1 VSPVELPCK
10 KHIFCKSCITEWL
23 SFRNR
28 STCPQCR
35 LALFN
40 PNGDG
45 DRNPAGA
52 DRLQIVAQALEH
64 SGLTTGDQFD
74 VYSDEYFFATSSIH
88 RAAATAHRY
97 LVGESHPP
105 VTGSVLINIHILGP
119 HIIAMGNLLRGY
131 AHSAGRPYSGYQRRD
146 WKLIVGHL
154 HRHLDLAH
162 GRVRE
167 GDGVA
172 RMAREY
178 GSRIRESLRKDCIDL
193 NSGRFFE
200 RGARLQSPSG
210 DLDVLLNYVVSVCAK
225 AYQDRE
231 TRKEALQR
239 AQQAALENE
248 STKVGWMV
256 RKVAQTVFGR
266 I

>member
-1 VSPVELPCK
+1 
-10 KHIFCKSCITEWL
+10 
-23 SFRNR
+23 
-28 STCPQCR
+28 
-35 LALFN
+35 
-40 PNGDG
+40 
-45 DRNPAGA
+45 
-52 DRLQIVAQALEH
+52 
-64 SGLTTGDQFD
+64 
-74 VYSDEYFFATSSIH
+74 
-88 RAAATAHRY
+88 
-97 LVGESHPP
+97 
-105 VTGSVLINIHILGP
+105 
-119 HIIAMGNLLRGY
+119 
-131 AHSAGRPYSGYQRRD
+131 
-146 WKLIVGHL
+146 
-154 HRHLDLAH
+154 
-162 GRVRE
+162 
-167 GDGVA
+167 
-172 RMAREY
+172 MAREY